1 MSDSYYFQGW
11 GPMKK
16 TLITRKRIHLTL
28 GFLISCVNLFAF
40 QNCKQ
45 DYSAVQLESVASV
58 ITSVPTVPVFANISM
73 ISAPAL
79 FKTSAVSFSFNVE
92 TGSGDSLKS
101 ASCQLGSAPAVDCS
115 SKTISFNTLADGQHQ
130 LTIAIETT
138 KGARANQ
145 SLTFIKDTTAPVIMV
160 TQAPASLTG
169 STSALFVFA
178 AMDNLVGQ
186 IQIQCSLNNTAFTNC
201 GSPLS
206 INNLVAGTHNMKI
219 RATDVAGHISALYNY
234 NWTINLTAPTISIT
248 STVNSFTNSTAQSIS
263 FTGSGVASFECQ
275 LDGAAFTACTS
286 PRAYTGLTAS
296 AHQFSVRGVTAAA
309 VATSPI
315 SVAWTIDTV
324 APVKP
329 VLLADVG
336 ATTTL
341 TAATMTFSSSDAS
354 SGLASF
360 QCSLDSA
367 AYSVCVSPLAL
378 SNLLDGVHTFNVRA
392 YDKVGNVSVVS
403 TFSFTVSKPDPLALF
418 NSAKTIL
425 NNRCNSCHTAGG
437 PNGATSFAL
446 ATEKE
451 FINNGLVV
459 PGDIANSKIIYRL
472 KNYTIDNGLRNMPPG
487 TALTAQEYTTLVNW
501 VNGIPKEVVANQ
513 FACAA
518 NEEPLQQDA
527 KRLSRAEYTN
537 SVKGLLDRAVPTN
550 SNAIMTLL
558 KIEQIFPQDAT
569 NGYSTGDN
577 NFSLNHARSYF
588 DIADIVSRELT
599 KSANYANF
607 VNTYL
612 NYNKGT
618 CAFTAVTTLNADC
631 TNTLIRNFALRAWGR
646 PIEENTLNLN
656 NEFAA
661 LQGEF
666 TLGATSTE
674 AVGNMIFRVLTAP
687 QFLFHIQKDVTLEA
701 GLTYKLSSY
710 SIARKLAFMY
720 NHSLPDENLL
730 TIAKNNDLNQDA
742 GFNLALN
749 AVAPNMSSMVGQ
761 FSKEW
766 LRLDKLPLFAN
777 VNDPKFKYI
786 TSQKGIVANEGLRS
800 GMVSEIQELITY
812 ISANN
817 RSYKEIFTSNVS
829 FARNAELMKVYG
841 QSVST
846 PVTVTEVN
854 AVRFPAGERSGILT
868 RAALLFSGAGSENP
882 IMRGIHIRK
891 DVLCLKLADPPADLG
906 DALSAPP
913 LDPNLT
919 TRERYQVKT
928 TQAACIGCHSQINP
942 VGFSLSKYNALGSF
956 QPLEPI
962 FDINGVKINDLATD
976 ATANLS
982 IPLGI
987 NREVQ
992 SGMEFSTEVA
1002 DSKQFKKCFTQNFY
1016 SYAYGLNERTTVVDS
1031 CTMNKMYS
1039 ELDNGATL
1047 QTFFKSAALSPN
1059 FRKRKIVK

>member
-1 MSDSYYFQGW
+1 
-11 GPMKK
+11 MKK
-16 TLITRKRIHLTL
+16 TLFTRKFMHLTL
-28 GFLISCVNLFAF
+28 VFLFSCFNLFAF

-45 DYSAVQLESVASV
+45 DYKSVELESVANV
-58 ITSVPTVPVFANISM
+58 ITSVPSVPVYANITM
-73 ISAPAL
+73 TSAPTL
-79 FKTSAVSFSFNVE
+79 FKTSAVSFSFDIE
-92 TGSGDSLKS
+92 MGSGDSLKTVR
-101 ASCQLGSAPAVDCS
+101 CQLSNAIAVDCA
-115 SKTISFNTLADGQHQ
+115 SKTISFNSIADGQYQ
-130 LTIAIETT
+130 LTVTVETT
-138 KGARANQ
+138 KGATANQ
-145 SLTFIKDTTAPVIMV
+145 SATFIKDTTAPVVMV

-169 STSALFVFA
+169 STSASFVFA

-186 IQIQCSLNNTAFTNC
+186 IQIQCSLNNTAFSNC
-201 GSPLS
+201 TSPLS
-206 INNLVAGTHNMKI
+206 INNLVAGTHNMKM
-219 RATDVAGHISALYNY
+219 RATDLAGFVSAVYNY

-248 STVNSFTNSTAQSIS
+248 SAMSSFTNSSSQSIS
-263 FTGSGVASFECQ
+263 FTGTGVASFECQ
-275 LDGAAFTACTS
+275 IDGGAFAACTS
-286 PRAYTGLTAS
+286 PKAYTGLSS
-296 AHQFSVRGVTAAA
+296 AAHTFNVRGVTAAA

-315 SVAWTIDTV
+315 AVSWTVDTI

-329 VLLADVG
+329 VLTADISA
-336 ATTTL
+336 ATTS
-341 TAATMTFSSSDAS
+341 TAALMTFSSSDAS

-360 QCSLDSA
+360 QCSLDST

-378 SNLLDGVHTFNVRA
+378 SGLTDGVHAFNVRA

-403 TFSFTVSKPDPLALF
+403 TFSFTVTKPSPVDLF
-418 NSAKTIL
+418 ASAKTIL
-425 NNRCNSCHTAGG
+425 NNKCASCHTAGG

-451 FINNGLVV
+451 FINNNLVV

-472 KNYTIDNGLRNMPPG
+472 KNYTVDNGLRTMPPG
-487 TALTAQEYTTLVNW
+487 SPLSAQEYTTLVNW
-501 VNGIPKEVVANQ
+501 VNGLPKETVSNQ
-513 FACAA
+513 FACAT
-518 NEEPLQQDA
+518 NEEAKQQDA
-527 KRLSRAEYTN
+527 KRLSRTEYSN
-537 SVKGLLDRAVPTN
+537 SIKSLLDRAVPSN
-550 SNAIMTLL
+550 SAAIMTLL
-558 KIEQIFPQDAT
+558 KIDQIFPQDAT

-588 DIADIVSRELT
+588 DVADIVSRELT
-599 KSANYANF
+599 NSANYANF

-612 NYNKGT
+612 NYKKGT
-618 CAFTAVTTLNADC
+618 CTFAAVTTLNADC
-631 TNTLIRNFALRAWGR
+631 TNTLIRNFTLRAWGR
-646 PIEENTLNLN
+646 PIEENTTNLN

-666 TLGATSTE
+666 NLGATSTV
-674 AVGNMIFRVLTAP
+674 AVSNMIFRVLTAP
-687 QFLFHIQKDVTLEA
+687 QFLFHLQKDVTLES

-720 NHSLPDENLL
+720 NQSLPDEALL
-730 TIAKNNDLNQDA
+730 TIAAANDLSQDA

-749 AVAPNMSSMVGQ
+749 SIAPKMSDMVSQ
-761 FSKEW
+761 FSREW
-766 LRLDKLPLFAN
+766 LRLDKLPQFAN

-786 TSQKGIVANEGLRS
+786 TSQKGILANEGLRQ
-800 GMVSEIQELITY
+800 GMISEIQELITY
-812 ISANN
+812 VSSSN

-841 QSVST
+841 QSLAV
-846 PVTVTEVN
+846 PATVTEAN

-891 DVLCLKLADPPADLG
+891 DVLCLKLADPPANLG

-928 TQAACIGCHSQINP
+928 SQAACIGCHSQINP

-956 QPLEPI
+956 QPTEPI
-962 FDINGVKINDLATD
+962 FDVNGNKINELATD
-976 ATANLS
+976 ARANLS
-982 IPLGI
+982 VPLGV
-987 NREVQ
+987 NKEVQ
-992 SGMEFSTEVA
+992 SGMEFSSEVA
-1002 DSKQFKKCFTQNFY
+1002 DSTQFKKCFTQNFY

-1031 CTMNKMYS
+1031 CAMNKMYS
-1039 ELDNGATL
+1039 ELDNGGTL
-1047 QTFFKSAALSPN
+1047 QGFFKSAALDPN

>member
-1 MSDSYYFQGW
+1 
-11 GPMKK
+11 MKK
-16 TLITRKRIHLTL
+16 TLFTRKHLHLTL
-28 GFLISCVNLFAF
+28 GFVFSCFNLFAF

-45 DYSAVQLESVASV
+45 DYSAVQLESVANV
-58 ITSVPTVPVFANISM
+58 VTSVPTVPVYANISI
-73 ISAPAL
+73 ISAPPL
-79 FKTSAVSFSFNVE
+79 FKTSAVSFSFDVE
-92 TGSGDSLKS
+92 IGSGDSLKTVR
-101 ASCQLGSAPAVDCS
+101 CQIGSAAAVDCS
-115 SKTISFNTLADGQHQ
+115 SKTVSFNALADGQHQ
-130 LTIAIETT
+130 LTINVETT
-138 KGARANQ
+138 KGAVANQ
-145 SLTFIKDTTAPVIMV
+145 SVTFIKDTTAPVIMV
-160 TQAPASLTG
+160 TQAPASVTG
-169 STSALFVFA
+169 STSASFVFA
-178 AMDNLVGQ
+178 AMDNLIGQ

-201 GSPLS
+201 ASPLS

-219 RATDVAGHISALYNY
+219 RATDVAGHVSAVYNY

-248 STVNSFTNSTAQSIS
+248 SMVSSFTNSSSQSIS
-263 FTGSGVASFECQ
+263 FTGSGVVSFECQ
-275 LDGAAFTACTS
+275 LDGGAYAACTS
-286 PRAYTGLTAS
+286 PKAYTGLSSS
-296 AHQFSVRGVTAAA
+296 AHTFNVRGITAQAT
-309 VATSPI
+309 ATSP
-315 SVAWTIDTV
+315 VAVSWTVDTV

-329 VLLADVG
+329 VLVADIGV
-336 ATTTL
+336 TTTS
-341 TAATMTFSSSDAS
+341 TAATMTFSSSDAG

-367 AYSVCVSPLAL
+367 AYATCVSPLAL
-378 SNLLDGVHTFNVRA
+378 SNLVDGVHTFNVRA

-403 TFSFTVSKPDPLALF
+403 TFSFTVTKPDPLALF

-425 NNRCNSCHTAGG
+425 TNRCNSCHSTGG

-472 KNYTIDNGLRNMPPG
+472 KNYTVDNGLRNMPPG

-501 VNGIPKEVVANQ
+501 VNGLPQETVSNQ
-513 FACAA
+513 FACAI

-527 KRLSRAEYTN
+527 KRLSRVEYTN
-537 SVKGLLDRAVPTN
+537 SIKSLLDRAVPAN
-550 SNAIMTLL
+550 SAAIMALL
-558 KIEQIFPQDAT
+558 KIDQIFPQDAT

-588 DIADIVSRELT
+588 DVADIVSTQLT
-599 KSANYANF
+599 NSANYTNF

-618 CAFTAVTTLNADC
+618 CTFTTVTALNADC
-631 TNTLIRNFALRAWGR
+631 TNTLIRNFTLRAWGR

-661 LQGEF
+661 LQSEF
-666 TLGATSTE
+666 NYGFATTV

-687 QFLFHIQKDVTLEA
+687 QFLFHIQKDVSLES

-710 SIARKLAFMY
+710 SIARKLSFMY

-749 AVAPNMSSMVGQ
+749 AVAPKMSGMVSQ

-766 LRLDKLPLFAN
+766 LRLDKLPQFAN

-786 TSQKGIVANEGLRS
+786 TSQKGIIANEGLRS
-800 GMVSEIQELITY
+800 GMVSEIQELMTY
-812 ISANN
+812 LSSNN
-817 RSYKEIFTSNVS
+817 RSYKEIFTSNIS
-829 FARNAELMKVYG
+829 FARNPELMKVYG
-841 QSVST
+841 QTTAV
-846 PVTVTEVN
+846 PATVTEAN

-891 DVLCLKLADPPADLG
+891 DVLCLKLSDPPANLG

-928 TQAACIGCHSQINP
+928 SQEACIGCHSQINP

-962 FDINGVKINDLATD
+962 FDINGNKINDLATD
-976 ATANLS
+976 ARANLS

-987 NREVQ
+987 NKEVQ
-992 SGMEFSTEVA
+992 SGVEFSTEVA

-1016 SYAYGLNERTTVVDS
+1016 SYAYGLNERTAVVDS

-1047 QTFFKSAALSPN
+1047 QSFFKSAALDPN